1 MRKSSFNE
9 AQIVGVLREQEAGSP
24 AEEICRRHDQPAD
37 FLSMEGVV
45 WRHGRD

>member
-24 AEEICRRHDQPAD
+24 AEEICRRHGINQLTFYRWKA
-37 FLSMEGVV
+37 
-45 WRHGRD
+45 